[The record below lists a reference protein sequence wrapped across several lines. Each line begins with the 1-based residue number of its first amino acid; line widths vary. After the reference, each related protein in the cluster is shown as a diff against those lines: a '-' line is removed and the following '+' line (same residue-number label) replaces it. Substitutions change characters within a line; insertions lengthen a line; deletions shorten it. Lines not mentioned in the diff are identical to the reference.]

1 MTTTT
6 TVTKGEGDNNM
17 LPPVPPQEPE
27 IVIVDAEEVVIPEV
41 TASTYQQ
48 QQQHGTKKHNT
59 SGGDIPPP
67 GVPVNDYDD
76 DEGRRCPC
84 ALDVQLCGDD
94 RFGSRFGRQ
103 VRPGWNVGVRLCGN
117 TYLTLPAHSPPG
129 SHYKF
134 VRVNLCGDTRVYCPR
149 GTLVTLRRVSLCG
162 NRRVDVDESDGFNNH
177 EPAASSPE
185 RDATSVTVTVVQLCG
200 DIHILNLEDAPVN

>member
-1 MTTTT
+1 MTKTT
-6 TVTKGEGDNNM
+6 TVSKGEGDD
-17 LPPVPPQEPE
+17 LIQPTIPPQEPE
-27 IVIVDAEEVVIPEV
+27 IVIVDAEEVIVPEV
-41 TASTYQQ
+41 TASSYQQQ
-48 QQQHGTKKHNT
+48 QQQHGTKKHNP

-67 GVPVNDYDD
+67 GVAANDNY

-84 ALDVQLCGDD
+84 ALDIQLCGDD

-103 VRPGWNVGVRLCGN
+103 IRPGWNVGVRLCGN
-117 TYLTLPAHSPPG
+117 SYLTVPAHSPPG

-162 NRRVDVDESDGFNNH
+162 NRRVDVDESDGYNNNN
-177 EPAASSPE
+177 EATTSPG
-185 RDATSVTVTVVQLCG
+185 RDATSVTLTVVQLCG
-200 DIHILNLEDAPVN
+200 DIHVLNLDDATP